1 MSLFVALSL
10 VGCASKTPYNAPA
23 QSESVS
29 KIQMVR
35 PADPMT
41 LTQGVEIEINNKYVD
56 KLWHTSELVT
66 YVKYGENNLTTSVGV
81 SLGFPNVTGF
91 NGAKEF
97 NKVFNFSKPNHY
109 FKVEF
114 SPGLLAGQH
123 IIYEITEKEFK
134 KLTN

>member
-66 YVKYGENNLTTSVGV
+66 Y
-81 SLGFPNVTGF
+81 
-91 NGAKEF
+91 ARR
-97 NKVFNFSKPNHY
+97 
-109 FKVEF
+109 
-114 SPGLLAGQH
+114 PGLNSTL
-123 IIYEITEKEFK
+123 K
-134 KLTN
+134 